1 METKQHSFNH
11 LLSTLFRHEAR
22 QIIRNATRASENDA
36 VIFTGSGTIIRS
48 LTFLKFPRGYW
59 SHATAYISNG
69 IEITANCFY
78 WSV

>member
-36 VIFTGSGTIIRS
+36 VIFTGSGTIICS
-48 LTFLKFPRGYW
+48 SDIFKK
-59 SHATAYISNG
+59 S
-69 IEITANCFY
+69 
-78 WSV
+78 